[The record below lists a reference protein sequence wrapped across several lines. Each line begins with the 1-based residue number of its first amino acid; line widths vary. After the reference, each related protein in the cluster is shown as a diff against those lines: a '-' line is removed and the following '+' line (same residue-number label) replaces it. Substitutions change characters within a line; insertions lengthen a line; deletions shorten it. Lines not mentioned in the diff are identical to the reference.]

1 MSRAILGTLAPPLE
15 LVKVPGV
22 PVVEPPSR
30 SQSTALLQGRQ
41 GHRQAHAR
49 SRGLVQVLLSMSL
62 NLILLA
68 PDLRRIDLLLSL
80 RPPAPRPWAS
90 PLAVPFRAPR
100 ARSSARRQRLPR
112 QSHRPKPRRRRLQR
126 GQLAKHLAARHRS
139 RRHHSRPARA
149 DRCPPPP
156 PSVGDR
162 DEVPSKDVIARSP
175 SASRST
181 ANALLSKPTAPKGAG
196 AKLAVIPSSMKTF
209 EPRRSRK

>member
-1 MSRAILGTLAPPLE
+1 MVSFA
-15 LVKVPGV
+15 
-22 PVVEPPSR
+22 R

-68 PDLRRIDLLLSL
+68 PDLRH

-90 PLAVPFRAPR
+90 PLATPFRAPR

-112 QSHRPKPRRRRLQR
+112 QRHRPKPRRRGLQR

-139 RRHHSRPARA
+139 RRHRSRPARA

-156 PSVGDR
+156 PTVGDCY
-162 DEVPSKDVIARSP
+162 EVSKDATARSP

-196 AKLAVIPSSMKTF
+196 ANLAVIPSSMKTP